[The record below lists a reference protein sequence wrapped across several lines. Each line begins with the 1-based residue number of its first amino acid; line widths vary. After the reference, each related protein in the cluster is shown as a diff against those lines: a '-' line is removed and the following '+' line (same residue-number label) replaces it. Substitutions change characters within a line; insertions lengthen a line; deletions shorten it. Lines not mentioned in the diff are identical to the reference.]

1 MPDNQQ
7 ASFDDLSEIEYTPP
21 QPIFSVSDAL
31 AIINQVLETATPQI
45 IIVGEVANFKINQGK
60 WVFFDIK
67 DDEGSLGCFMSVYS
81 LHVAIEDGM
90 KVQITARPGLTKWG
104 KFSLTVQQ
112 IKPVGEGSIRRAFEL
127 LRAKLDKEGL
137 FASDRK
143 RALPDLPQRIAV
155 ISSIQAAGY
164 LDFIKILGQRMGG
177 IQIEVANVQVQ
188 GQAAA
193 GQILSALKYF
203 NQRPNPPEVIALLR
217 GGGSRDDLIAFD
229 DERLVRAI
237 AASRVPVITGVGHE
251 IDVTLAD
258 LAADVRAATPSNAA
272 QLLVPDKREIIGD
285 LRTKLAQ
292 ILNDYESN
300 IERREDVVYAGS
312 ETMRIKLTQIGDNLQ
327 TRFNSLSQVLKQL
340 DPQLVLKRG
349 YSIVR
354 SESGRVVRENVEI
367 GEMLTIES
375 AKLLIETEVKNVKNR

>member
-104 KFSLTVQQ
+104 KFSLTVQK

-272 QLLVPDKREIIGD
+272 QLLVPDKREIISD
-285 LRTKLAQ
+285 LRIKLGQ
-292 ILNDYESN
+292 ILDDYESN